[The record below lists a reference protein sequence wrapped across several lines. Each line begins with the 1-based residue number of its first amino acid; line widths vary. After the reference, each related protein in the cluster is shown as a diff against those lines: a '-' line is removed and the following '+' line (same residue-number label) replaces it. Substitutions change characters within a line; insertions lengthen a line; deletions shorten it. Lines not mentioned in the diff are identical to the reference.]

1 VTLVTLGRLVT
12 VVTLGRLVTVVTLGR
27 LVTLVTLGELAT
39 PPLVAWPLPP
49 PLAICPRRR
58 RSAAAALAGRPPG
71 RTTYW
76 ACGPTGTSLK
86 LPLKAPDIWNAVVM
100 RCPATS
106 A

>member
-12 VVTLGRLVTVVTLGR
+12 VVALGT
-27 LVTLVTLGELAT
+27 LVTLVTLGRLPA
-39 PPLVAWPLPP
+39 PLLVLWLL

-71 RTTYW
+71 LTTYW
-76 ACGPTGTSLK
+76 AWGPAGTNLK
-86 LPLKAPDIWNAVVM
+86 LPLKAPDIWNAVVI